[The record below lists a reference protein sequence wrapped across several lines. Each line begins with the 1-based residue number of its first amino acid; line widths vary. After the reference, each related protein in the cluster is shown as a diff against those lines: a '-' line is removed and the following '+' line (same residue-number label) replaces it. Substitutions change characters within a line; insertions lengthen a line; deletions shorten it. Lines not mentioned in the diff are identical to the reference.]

1 MKVYL
6 LQVSSCSEEDREYF
20 LPWYCDYFA
29 FDSLEKREDKIK
41 ELMAKDDDLSEE
53 NFHETELEII

>member
-20 LPWYCDYFA
+20 LPWYCDYFV

-41 ELMAKDDDLSEE
+41 ELMAKDEYLSDE

>member
-1 MKVYL
+1 MTVYL
-6 LQVSSCSEEDREYF
+6 LQVSYCSEEDREYF
-20 LPWYCDYFA
+20 LPWYCKYFA

-41 ELMAKDDDLSEE
+41 ELMADDENLGEE

>member
-6 LQVSSCSEEDREYF
+6 LQITYANKDDQEYF
-20 LPWYCDYFA
+20 MPWYCDYFA

-41 ELMAKDDDLSEE
+41 ELMAEDDNLSDKS
-53 NFHETELEII
+53 FHETKLEII